1 MLHSALIYCTILL
14 DKPYY
19 KGDYTMRKKL
29 QEKMFEIS
37 YILELIISLIVAVA
51 VLILGARLFI
61 DMFKLTIFEG
71 GDVLVDILDKA
82 MTLAIGV
89 EFIKM
94 LCKHTPD
101 TVIEVLAFA
110 IARQLIV
117 LHTTPL
123 ENLITIIS
131 IAVLFATR
139 KFLLEAAILL
149 KQKDLCLKK
158 QQTKSIKKKILM
170 INHNYIVKI
179 TSFTQNLNGI
189 LICRSFLFSTFKRCF
204 EIV

>member
-139 KFLLEAAILL
+139 KFLLRSCDTLEAEGFMF
-149 KQKDLCLKK
+149 KK
-158 QQTKSIKKKILM
+158 TTNKINQEKK
-170 INHNYIVKI
+170 
-179 TSFTQNLNGI
+179 F
-189 LICRSFLFSTFKRCF
+189 
-204 EIV
+204 